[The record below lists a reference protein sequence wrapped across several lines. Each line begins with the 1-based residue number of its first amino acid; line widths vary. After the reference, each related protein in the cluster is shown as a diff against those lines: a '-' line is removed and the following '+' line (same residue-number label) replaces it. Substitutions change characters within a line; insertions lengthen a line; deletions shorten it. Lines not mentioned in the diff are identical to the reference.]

1 MTQFAIFAT
10 LLIVVVAAFILP
22 PLWLGLR
29 APKPRA
35 DRKEANIAIF
45 RDQLKELETEK
56 TEGMLAES
64 DFEQARRE
72 LQRRLLEDVEPDA
85 AAMHAA
91 PASHAPS
98 RKTAIA
104 ILVLLPILAL
114 LSYGMLGKPQ
124 ALDPTQTSAPPK
136 MTPEQISGMVASL
149 AEKMKAN
156 PDDMQGWLM
165 LARSYKTM
173 GRYEEAAEA
182 YGKAE
187 KVINDDPE
195 LLASYAETIA
205 MAAGKGLKGKPAQ
218 LIARALKLDPQ
229 NAHALFL
236 AGAAAMEAGDNKK
249 GIAYW
254 EALLPQVEPGSEIDQ
269 MLRSGIDKM
278 KAGG

>member
-10 LLIVVVAAFILP
+10 LLLVVVAAFILP

-29 APKPRA
+29 APRGSA
-35 DRKEANIAIF
+35 DRKEANLAIF
-45 RDQLKELETEK
+45 RDQLLELEREK
-56 TEGMLAES
+56 GEGTLAEA

-72 LQRRLLEDVEPDA
+72 LQRRLLEEVEPEA
-85 AAMHAA
+85 AAATA
-91 PASHAPS
+91 SSHAPS

-104 ILVLLPILAL
+104 LLLLLPILAL
-114 LSYGMLGKPQ
+114 LGYGMLGKPQ
-124 ALDPTQTSAPPK
+124 ALDPMQTAVQPK
-136 MTPEQISGMVASL
+136 MTADQINAMVAKL
-149 AEKMKAN
+149 AERMQAN

-173 GRYEEAAEA
+173 GRYEDAVAA

-218 LIARALKLDPQ
+218 LIERALKLDPQ
-229 NAHALFL
+229 QPHALFL

>member
-1 MTQFAIFAT
+1 MTQFAIFST

-29 APKPRA
+29 APRGSA

-45 RDQLKELETEK
+45 RDQLLELEREK
-56 TEGMLAES
+56 GEGTLAES
-64 DFEQARRE
+64 DFEQAKRE
-72 LQRRLLEDVEPDA
+72 LQRRLLEEVEPEAGA
-85 AAMHAA
+85 ATA
-91 PASHAPS
+91 ASHAPS

-104 ILVLLPILAL
+104 LLLLLPILAL
-114 LSYGMLGKPQ
+114 LGYGMLGKPQ
-124 ALDPTQTSAPPK
+124 ALDPAQTSAPPK
-136 MTPEQISGMVASL
+136 MTADQINAMVAKL
-149 AEKMKAN
+149 AERMQAN

-173 GRYEEAAEA
+173 GRYEDAVAA

-218 LIARALKLDPQ
+218 LVERALKLDPQ

>member
-1 MTQFAIFAT
+1 MTQFAIYAT

-29 APKPRA
+29 APKA
-35 DRKEANIAIF
+35 KASRKEANIAIF
-45 RDQLKELETEK
+45 RDQLSELESEK
-56 TEGMLAES
+56 TEGMLAET

-72 LQRRLLEDVEPDA
+72 LQRRLLEDVEPDT
-85 AAMHAA
+85 AA
-91 PASHAPS
+91 PQGTAASHGPS

-104 ILVLLPILAL
+104 ILLLLPVLAL
-114 LSYGMLGKPQ
+114 LGYGMLGKPQ

-173 GRYEEAAEA
+173 GRYEEAADA

-187 KVINDDPE
+187 KLVNEDPE
-195 LLASYAETIA
+195 LLASYAETLA
-205 MAAGKGLKGKPAQ
+205 MATGKGLKGKPGQ

-229 NAHALFL
+229 SPHALFL
-236 AGAAAMEAGDNKK
+236 AGAAAMEAGDNKQ

-269 MLRSGIDKM
+269 LLRNGIDKM
-278 KAGG
+278 KQGK

>member
-29 APKPRA
+29 APRGSA
-35 DRKEANIAIF
+35 DRKEANLAIF
-45 RDQLKELETEK
+45 RDQLLELEREK
-56 TEGMLAES
+56 GEGTLADA

-72 LQRRLLEDVEPDA
+72 LQRRLLEEVEPEA
-85 AAMHAA
+85 AAATA
-91 PASHAPS
+91 ASHAPS

-104 ILVLLPILAL
+104 LLLLLPILAL
-114 LSYGMLGKPQ
+114 LGYGMLGKPQ
-124 ALDPTQTSAPPK
+124 ALDPAQTSAPPK
-136 MTPEQISGMVASL
+136 MTADQINAMVAKL
-149 AEKMKAN
+149 AERMQAN

-173 GRYEEAAEA
+173 GRYEDAVAA

-205 MAAGKGLKGKPAQ
+205 MAAGKGLKGKPVQ
-218 LIARALKLDPQ
+218 LVERALKLDPQ

>member
-29 APKPRA
+29 APRGSA
-35 DRKEANIAIF
+35 DRKEANLAIF
-45 RDQLKELETEK
+45 RDQLLELEREK
-56 TEGMLAES
+56 GEGTLADA

-72 LQRRLLEDVEPDA
+72 LQRRLLEEVEPEA
-85 AAMHAA
+85 AAATA
-91 PASHAPS
+91 SSHAPS

-104 ILVLLPILAL
+104 LLLLLPILAL
-114 LSYGMLGKPQ
+114 LGYGMLGKPQ
-124 ALDPTQTSAPPK
+124 ALDPAQTSAPPK
-136 MTPEQISGMVASL
+136 MTADQINAMVAKL
-149 AEKMKAN
+149 AERMQAN

-173 GRYEEAAEA
+173 GRYEEAVAA

-218 LIARALKLDPQ
+218 LVERALKLDPQ